1 MSLMLEAENLV
12 KHFGP
17 VVAVDGISLRLEKGE
32 VLGLL
37 GPNGAGKTT
46 TMKLLTGFLVP
57 TSGRAEV
64 CGHDIAEAP
73 LEAKRKF
80 GYLPEG
86 APAYGEMTA
95 LGFLQ
100 FVAAARGLT
109 GAALEGAVAK
119 AAEAVHLA
127 TVLKRPIDTLS
138 KGFRRRV
145 GLAQAI
151 LHDPEVLILD
161 EPTDGLDPNQ
171 KHEARELI
179 SRMAPEK
186 AIIISTHQLEEVEAV
201 CSRAVIIDHGK
212 IVADGTPDELRARSR
227 YHNAV
232 TLTFADV
239 VPEGCDAR
247 LSGLKGVA
255 EIQQIESVRNHP
267 RVRIFPRAG
276 AAILDDVAKLSRE
289 SGWPI
294 EEISVDEGRLD
305 DVFRSITTGDAAELS
320 NAAA

>member
-1 MSLMLEAENLV
+1 MSLMLEAKNLV

-17 VVAVDGISLRLEKGE
+17 VIAVDDLSLQLKKGE

-57 TSGRAEV
+57 TSGHAGI
-64 CGHDIAEAP
+64 CGHDIAEEP
-73 LEAKRKF
+73 IPAKRKF

-95 LGFLQ
+95 LGFLE
-100 FVAAARGLT
+100 FVASARGMT
-109 GAALEGAVAK
+109 GDAAKGAVETAV
-119 AAEAVHLA
+119 AAVHLA
-127 TVLKRPIDTLS
+127 GVLNQPIDTLS

-201 CSRAVIIDHGK
+201 CSRAVIIDHGR

-232 TLTFADV
+232 TVTFSGDA
-239 VPEGCDAR
+239 PEGCDVKIGALKAVAEVRQLASMRNRAR
-247 LSGLKGVA
+247 L
-255 EIQQIESVRNHP
+255 
-267 RVRIFPRAG
+267 RIFPRDG
-276 AAILDDVAKLSRE
+276 AAILDEVATLSDK
-289 SGWPI
+289 SGWAI
-294 EEISVDEGRLD
+294 DEISVDEGRLD
-305 DVFRSITTGDAAELS
+305 DVFRSVTTGDAAELG